1 MTTTSSAT
9 PDSDPVSTLDT
20 SSEDV
25 GLLDIALVFAENIRT
40 LVFVPL
46 GAGLVALVISFM
58 ITPSFTGTAKLM
70 PPKQQQGIAAALTSQ
85 LGALAGIVGGAGG
98 IRNPGDQY
106 VGLLK
111 SRTISDAMVEQF
123 QLKELYKA
131 ELMEGARKELEDQTR
146 ITSNAKDGLIT
157 IEVDDH
163 DPKRAA
169 DMANGYIEELQK
181 LMKRLAVTEA
191 GERRLFFEEQLRQA
205 KDNLAKAEMEL
216 RQSGVSAATLRTVP
230 AAALNT
236 LSQLRAQIT
245 LQEIRIAALRA
256 SMTEA
261 NPEFRNAISELAALR
276 AELSKAEERNSVGLS
291 GDGSAYFTRYRNF
304 KYFETLYDLMAKQYE
319 LARLEEARDGFIIQV
334 VDKALR
340 PERKSKP
347 KKALIAVLTTLA
359 TLVVTALALLARAA
373 LNSLAK
379 DDASSRKLSRVKQ
392 LVRLRRSEP

>member
-1 MTTTSSAT
+1 MTTTTSAT
-9 PDSDPVSTLDT
+9 PESDPAALLGGD
-20 SSEDV
+20 SEDI

-46 GAGLVALVISFM
+46 GAGLVALAISFM

-111 SRTISDAMVEQF
+111 SRTISDAMVERF

-146 ITSNAKDGLIT
+146 IASNAKDGLIT

-191 GERRLFFEEQLRQA
+191 GERRLFFEDQLRQA

-230 AAALNT
+230 SAALNT

-245 LQEIRIAALRA
+245 SQEIRIAALRA

-276 AELSKAEERNSVGLS
+276 VELSKAEERNTVGSS
-291 GDGSAYFTRYRNF
+291 GDGSSYVTRYRNF

-319 LARLEEARDGFIIQV
+319 VARLEEARDGFVIQV
-334 VDKALR
+334 VDKALV

-359 TLVVTALALLARAA
+359 VFVLTALALLARAA
-373 LNSLAK
+373 LRSMSRDGESRAK
-379 DDASSRKLSRVKQ
+379 MQRISGLMRM
-392 LVRLRRSEP
+392 RRG